1 LVTLQSTCLIAAWR
15 PLPIVTFAPAE
26 RADLKPGAKVF
37 FSATKNT
44 EGKLAA
50 GRVTVEKDGV
60 APPM

>member
-1 LVTLQSTCLIAAWR
+1 MVIIATR
-15 PLPIVTFAPAE
+15 SGE

-37 FSATKNT
+37 FSATKNA